1 MSRLKTADPVFID
14 KLLKVLGIASY
25 SVAVFIVLWSLICKV
40 GVFAEKYRAYTIWLS
55 NLEIKI
61 ASINN
66 LWILVLCILLMYFV
80 KTVYHFYPLSIL
92 SMATA
97 MVFDVPHAIA
107 INSAGMII
115 LFSVRYM
122 TGVWSG
128 GGNLEKLI
136 NKNVWLRSFVSGQ
149 DGRGNA
155 WLLLACRLIPGMTLS
170 NVSSLYGAM
179 GFPFIPFM
187 MISYSGYLP
196 KMLFYVVI
204 GSNVTNPFS
213 LSFSIPAFI
222 MFLLTGT
229 SMFGLRWVFDMF
241 IKEKYVTDSSAP
253 APEAD
258 ARIQTDTRKAE

>member
-1 MSRLKTADPVFID
+1 MSGLKTADPRRID

-25 SVAVFIVLWSLICKV
+25 SVAVFIIVWSLICRV
-40 GVFAEKYRAYTIWLS
+40 GVFEEKYRAYTIWLS

-66 LWILVLCILLMYFV
+66 LWVLVICILLMYFI
-80 KTVYHFYPLSIL
+80 KTVYPLYPISIL

-128 GGNLEKLI
+128 GGNLGKLI
-136 NKNVWLRSFVSGQ
+136 NKNVWIQSFVSGS
-149 DGRGNA
+149 DGKGSA
-155 WLLLACRLIPGMTLS
+155 WLLLACRLVPGMTIS
-170 NVSSLYGAM
+170 NVSMLYGSM
-179 GFPFIPFM
+179 GFPFVQFM
-187 MISYSGYLP
+187 LISYSGYLP

-204 GSNVTNPFS
+204 GSNVSNPFS
-213 LSFSIPAFI
+213 LSFSIPTMI

-229 SMFGLRWVFDMF
+229 SLFGIRWVFDTF
-241 IKEKYVTDSSAP
+241 IKEKESTDSAAP
-253 APEAD
+253 VRGAA
-258 ARIQTDTRKAE
+258 AQTSDNT